1 MHATSNSLLST
12 TGVQVPPQQRQLL
25 SEMRNCI
32 SENLRPKITSRLC
45 APLVIRCF
53 TYMTCICFCYTTRG
67 SHWSNF
73 TVPFS
78 LKTHYQQAFLQ
89 DGVYYTYLAIVAGV
103 PYGGGG
109 GHQQQLVKH
118 WTRNI
123 IINRL
128 LKKETSIKL
137 TLQSLRYISYAIG
150 SSQKPLSDQWM
161 QLPANEWYW
170 PKPANNISCSGD
182 TSSDSK
188 EPTRQGHCQ
197 YRLGLLSCG

>member
-1 MHATSNSLLST
+1 MLAPCTPLVTLYLLST

-32 SENLRPKITSRLC
+32 SEKPETKNYQQALCPTSHKVFHLH
-45 APLVIRCF
+45 
-53 TYMTCICFCYTTRG
+53 TCICFCYTTRG
-67 SHWSNF
+67 SHWSNS
-73 TVPFS
+73 TVPLS
-78 LKTHYQQAFLQ
+78 LKTQYQQAFLQ

-109 GHQQQLVKH
+109 GHQQQLVIH

-161 QLPANEWYW
+161 QLPTNEWYW
-170 PKPANNISCSGD
+170 PKPG
-182 TSSDSK
+182 
-188 EPTRQGHCQ
+188 
-197 YRLGLLSCG
+197 